1 MGTDHGGES
10 SQPLD
15 VVQVDNA
22 ILQRQPQTGTIAA
35 KHGFCAWLHVL
46 GPEVLKE
53 LTLDRGEA
61 ISNAWAGSLSGG
73 SSLRPATGKNKA
85 IVTGLGPSS

>member
-22 ILQRQPQTGTIAA
+22 ISLRPAPLPQSTAFALGSMSI
-35 KHGFCAWLHVL
+35 L